1 MRIDTRQKFLA
12 TAFATLLLSLPS
24 LQATKVAGSLDA
36 NNGLTLSLLPDPAGR
51 PAQVLVSNAAGTQF
65 ITEANTGLQLSSYNS
80 APTAPQPMSSL
91 PGAGALNDVLAQVL
105 AFVDGVTGQQVI
117 IAVNQS
123 RSTGGTTIA
132 ALQGKVTLNLPGGQT
147 LKIDVGS
154 GAVVDNAG
162 KATTQTIA
170 QIIQTEKQA
179 GGGKSVMADYILQAV
194 QEVAADVAA
203 GTVTGDAATRQL
215 AAIVQ
220 MAAQADPSQAA
231 AFVSAA
237 VTAIGSNSTVSSAAA
252 ISAVVTAATAGNESL
267 KATVMA
273 AATDAASA
281 KGITFTEATLTA
293 TVAANTGTLNQVF
306 TTPVA
311 IDITVVS
318 RSN

>member
-1 MRIDTRQKFLA
+1 MRIDTRLKFLA
-12 TAFATLLLSLPS
+12 TAFATLLASLPS

-36 NNGLTLSLLPDPAGR
+36 NNGLVLSLLPDPVGR
-51 PAQVLVSNAAGTQF
+51 PAQVVVSNAGGTQF
-65 ITEANTGLQLSSYNS
+65 ITQANTGLTVSSYNS
-80 APTAPQPMSSL
+80 APTAPQSMGSL
-91 PGAGALNDVLAQVL
+91 PGVSGDVLSQVL
-105 AFVDGVTGQQVI
+105 TFVDGIVGQQVI

-170 QIIQTEKQA
+170 QIIQAEKQA

-203 GTVTGDAATRQL
+203 GTLNGDAATKQL

-231 AFVSAA
+231 AFVSTA
-237 VTAIGSNSTVSSAAA
+237 VAAIGSNSTVGSAAA
-252 ISAVVTAATAGNESL
+252 ISAVVTAATSGNGSL

-273 AATDAASA
+273 AATVAASA
-281 KGITFTEATLTA
+281 KGITFTESTLAT
-293 TVAANTGTLNQVF
+293 NTGPLNQTF